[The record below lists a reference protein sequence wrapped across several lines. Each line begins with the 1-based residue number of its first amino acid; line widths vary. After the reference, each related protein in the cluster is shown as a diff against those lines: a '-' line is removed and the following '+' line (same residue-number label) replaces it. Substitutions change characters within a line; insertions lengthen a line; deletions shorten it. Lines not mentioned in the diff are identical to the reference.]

1 MKEYGRTL
9 LYVCLIAFLLLVC
22 GCGNKKPAADRTEKP
37 SASEKKTASAPKT
50 AEPAQT
56 ESSPDVTDLLVPG
69 LGKSI
74 DPLGTLMPLQSPALP
89 EASPAP
95 EKTSAKEPKQ
105 GLSAQNVMA
114 AMQKTYRSLKS
125 LRTEGTS
132 VTSGKAD
139 GKKVID
145 SETIKVR
152 VAFARPDKI
161 AIRNN
166 DGGFYSDGKTVYNYI
181 PETKGYIKGKANA
194 DIVKGLISS
203 SPGVNVMG
211 LLYGADYS
219 NTIASIKLLP
229 ETRIGSRD
237 VYALSIKFKDGTVAP
252 RGTHISQTLW
262 VGKSDMALYKTVT
275 MLSAKPKPRKDI
287 QGAPPKLLET
297 TITTIVSKY
306 EPNPTLPA
314 NTFAFKPPAGSKE
327 INQQPEVLDL
337 RGKQVPNF
345 AFEWTTGEQKSLSDF
360 KGRIL
365 LLDFISLPMCESQ
378 LPVLKKVNDNM
389 GDRAQ
394 LIVVNV
400 DRDEAQV
407 RSYLKEKGYDSLPV
421 VFLNESSAGVI
432 GEGYRLV
439 GLPIMYFVDENGVV
453 RGQAMGVPSDKQIEE
468 KLNEVMSR

>member
-1 MKEYGRTL
+1 
-9 LYVCLIAFLLLVC
+9 
-22 GCGNKKPAADRTEKP
+22 
-37 SASEKKTASAPKT
+37 
-50 AEPAQT
+50 
-56 ESSPDVTDLLVPG
+56 
-69 LGKSI
+69 
-74 DPLGTLMPLQSPALP
+74 
-89 EASPAP
+89 
-95 EKTSAKEPKQ
+95 
-105 GLSAQNVMA
+105 
-114 AMQKTYRSLKS
+114 
-125 LRTEGTS
+125 
-132 VTSGKAD
+132 
-139 GKKVID
+139 
-145 SETIKVR
+145 
-152 VAFARPDKI
+152 
-161 AIRNN
+161 
-166 DGGFYSDGKTVYNYI
+166 
-181 PETKGYIKGKANA
+181 
-194 DIVKGLISS
+194 
-203 SPGVNVMG
+203 MG

-275 MLSAKPKPRKDI
+275 MLSAKPKPRTDI